1 MFIGDVIIGDSH
13 EYPFHIAVF
22 TRTGDFLQEFHCPY
36 VEISRCCGLKITSD
50 GFIVTLA
57 KESHHVLVLNPL
69 YLT

>member
-13 EYPFHIAVF
+13 GCRFRIAVF

-36 VEISRCCGLKITSD
+36 VEISRCFGLKITSD

-57 KESHHVLVLNPL
+57 KINHHVLVLNPL